1 MAGPVDLI
9 AAVGSSAESLHLM
22 AKLIDLDPDG
32 HAVRICDGAAL
43 VHGGWPATV
52 RVDMGD
58 VGYVIRPGHSLRLD
72 VSSSAFPEYELHPGT
87 EVAPWYAEEFRLN
100 QQTMIIGGSQG
111 ARLVFWT
118 VEGMATA

>member
-1 MAGPVDLI
+1 MRFVAQVGPEPLQMAGPVDLI

-58 VGYVIRPGHSLRLD
+58 VGYVIRPGQL
-72 VSSSAFPEYELHPGT
+72 A
-87 EVAPWYAEEFRLN
+87 
-100 QQTMIIGGSQG
+100 QT
-111 ARLVFWT
+111 
-118 VEGMATA
+118 